1 MKRIIKIRKQILVS
15 IIFTV
20 LFQCLSFG
28 QGSSYSGPYVT
39 SAPIVRTGVNNAVIS
54 GLQITNASG
63 PCITLSNCSNI
74 TIQNCK
80 LGPSL
85 GDGVDLS
92 NCTNITITNCS
103 MSDVASGLH
112 AYMGSGISFIYN
124 DILNVK
130 GPYPRGQMAQFDNV
144 SGTGNRINYNS
155 CDNISGQSN
164 PEDLINVYMSNGTA
178 NDPIQVNGNW
188 LRGGGPSTTGGG
200 ILVGDNGGTYQLVE
214 NNICVNT
221 GHEGIQI
228 AGGHD
233 IIVRNNKIYS
243 QKTTVSGIGIAVA
256 KEPIAPC
263 TVQNNQINW
272 TRADGLVKN
281 LYNAGAA
288 GTIIGW
294 DTNTNNPTLNSS
306 ILPAKIIGRASKDT
320 IPTKQDTIPTT
331 KPVVVNLRIYP
342 NPVYSRSLIVT
353 SPTPNNDKIII
364 YNLEGLKMI
373 EASINKSKTE
383 IDTSILAMGVY
394 HVKIIENDKILEER
408 KITIVRN

>member
-1 MKRIIKIRKQILVS
+1 
-15 IIFTV
+15 
-20 LFQCLSFG
+20 
-28 QGSSYSGPYVT
+28 
-39 SAPIVRTGVNNAVIS
+39 
-54 GLQITNASG
+54 
-63 PCITLSNCSNI
+63 
-74 TIQNCK
+74 
-80 LGPSL
+80 
-85 GDGVDLS
+85 
-92 NCTNITITNCS
+92 
-103 MSDVASGLH
+103 
-112 AYMGSGISFIYN
+112 
-124 DILNVK
+124 
-130 GPYPRGQMAQFDNV
+130 
-144 SGTGNRINYNS
+144 
-155 CDNISGQSN
+155 
-164 PEDLINVYMSNGTA
+164 MSNGTA

-294 DTNTNNPTLNSS
+294 DTNSNNPTLNSS
-306 ILPAKIIGRASKDT
+306 ILPTKIIGRASKDT

-331 KPVVVNLRIYP
+331 KPVVVNLKIYP